1 MMKKGQVAT
10 LMIVVSIL
18 ISAAPISSMLYGQ
31 GQIQSNPAESLVELA
46 NGAENEVENL
56 IDLVYSNETVLQKIE
71 DANLFDQLEGNVSL
85 YGEGVQ
91 FLNSAYNSLE
101 VSDYETVV
109 DYSTEALRIFRDVF
123 TSIHVILETAGL
135 QNGHSVDNQGLL
147 EAISRELQ
155 RINQLRT
162 ILQEDAPEEI
172 KQMLNDA
179 EGLLNIN
186 TSRDLLAEGRE
197 AEVKYSLDEANQL
210 ISQVYLYLKGQ
221 AEQSNNSR
229 IYNYCQIVEER
240 IRERFR
246 AGNESGTDF
255 TAVLESLGYQSE
267 SQFMETLQNMI
278 QIAQGKTGDV
288 ESALQDLEAISQ
300 MVQEMDQALAQEMQ
314 RHQGG
319 SGSAGS
325 NSGYGS
331 SSSGTDGFSGDGKG
345 K

>member
-1 MMKKGQVAT
+1 MMKKGQVAA
-10 LMIVVSIL
+10 LMIAVSVL
-18 ISAAPISSMLYGQ
+18 ISATPISSMLYGQ
-31 GQIQSNPAESLVELA
+31 GQIQSNPEESLIELA
-46 NGAENEVENL
+46 KRAEQEVGNL
-56 IDLVYSNETVLQKIE
+56 IDLVYSNETALQKIE
-71 DANLFDQLEGNVSL
+71 DANLFDQLESNVSL

-91 FLNSAYNSLE
+91 FLNLAYDSLE
-101 VSDYETVV
+101 VSDYQKVV
-109 DYSTEALRIFRDVF
+109 DYSTEALLIFRNVF
-123 TSIHVILETAGL
+123 RSIHVILEATGL
-135 QNGHSVDNQGLL
+135 QKGQSVDNQGLL

-155 RINQLRT
+155 RINQLRA

-179 EGLLNIN
+179 EGLLNID

-210 ISQVYLYLKGQ
+210 LSQVYLYLKEQ
-221 AEQSNNSR
+221 AEQSNNWR

-246 AGNESGTDF
+246 AGNDSGTDF

-278 QIAQGKTGDV
+278 QIAQGKTGDIAG
-288 ESALQDLEAISQ
+288 ALQDLEAISQ

-319 SGSAGS
+319 AGPAGS

-331 SSSGTDGFSGDGKG
+331 TSSGVDGFSGGGKG
-345 K
+345 P

>member
-1 MMKKGQVAT
+1 MMKKGQVAA
-10 LMIVVSIL
+10 LMIAVSVL
-18 ISAAPISSMLYGQ
+18 ISATPISSMLYGQ
-31 GQIQSNPAESLVELA
+31 GQIQSNPEESLIELA
-46 NGAENEVENL
+46 NGAEQEVRNL
-56 IDLVYSNETVLQKIE
+56 IDLVYSNETALQKIE
-71 DANLFDQLEGNVSL
+71 DANLFDQLESNVSL

-91 FLNSAYNSLE
+91 FLNLAYDSLE
-101 VSDYETVV
+101 VSDYQKVV
-109 DYSTEALRIFRDVF
+109 DYSTEALLIFRNVF
-123 TSIHVILETAGL
+123 RSIHVILEATGL
-135 QNGHSVDNQGLL
+135 QKGQSVDNQGLL

-155 RINQLRT
+155 RINQLRA

-179 EGLLNIN
+179 EGLLNID

-210 ISQVYLYLKGQ
+210 LSQVYLYLKEQ
-221 AEQSNNSR
+221 AEQSNNWR

-278 QIAQGKTGDV
+278 QIAQGKTGDIAG
-288 ESALQDLEAISQ
+288 ALQDLEAISQ

-319 SGSAGS
+319 AGPAGS
-325 NSGYGS
+325 NDGYGS
-331 SSSGTDGFSGDGKG
+331 TSLGVDGFSGDGNG
-345 K
+345 P

>member
-1 MMKKGQVAT
+1 MMKKGQVAA
-10 LMIVVSIL
+10 LMIAVSVL
-18 ISAAPISSMLYGQ
+18 ISATPISSMLYGQ
-31 GQIQSNPAESLVELA
+31 GQIQSNPEESLIELA
-46 NGAENEVENL
+46 KRAEQEVGNL
-56 IDLVYSNETVLQKIE
+56 IDLVYSNETALQKIE
-71 DANLFDQLEGNVSL
+71 DANLFDQLESNVSL

-91 FLNSAYNSLE
+91 FLNLAYDSLE
-101 VSDYETVV
+101 VSDYQKVV
-109 DYSTEALRIFRDVF
+109 DYSTEALLIFRNVF
-123 TSIHVILETAGL
+123 RSIHVILEATGL
-135 QNGHSVDNQGLL
+135 QKGQSVDNQGLL

-155 RINQLRT
+155 RINQLRA

-179 EGLLNIN
+179 EGLLNID
-186 TSRDLLAEGRE
+186 TSRDLVAEGRE

-210 ISQVYLYLKGQ
+210 LSQVYLYLKEQ
-221 AEQSNNSR
+221 AEQSNNWR

-246 AGNESGTDF
+246 AGNDSGTDF

-278 QIAQGKTGDV
+278 QIAQGKTGDIAG
-288 ESALQDLEAISQ
+288 ALQDLEAISQ

-319 SGSAGS
+319 AGPAGS

-331 SSSGTDGFSGDGKG
+331 TSSGVDGFSGGGKG
-345 K
+345 P